1 MKKLIAII
9 ALLSLCSCGSQ
20 LFESST
26 VQSEPETTIET
37 TTLEATTTEEV
48 TTLTETMTAEE
59 TSIIEI
65 ETTEPEFEYT
75 TYDDYNEPVILCDD
89 ENIKAECIG
98 WVIGDDIFSAK
109 VEIENKTDKN
119 IKVITDNSSIND
131 YEATLHF
138 GKDITAGKKAV
149 SYIVIDDKTMNS
161 ISIHGKDINKLEFIF
176 RALDQDT
183 IERLFESDI
192 ITLPIEQ

>member
-1 MKKLIAII
+1 MKRLIAII

-20 LFESST
+20 PSESSV
-26 VQSEPETTIET
+26 VQSGPETTTATTAIET
-37 TTLEATTTEEV
+37 TEPISSEEDATVPDTSEA
-48 TTLTETMTAEE
+48 ETAT
-59 TSIIEI
+59 

-75 TYDDYNEPVILCDD
+75 SHDNYKEPVILCDD

-98 WVIGDDIFSAK
+98 WVVADDVFSAK

-119 IKVITDNSSIND
+119 ISLTTANSSIND
-131 YEATLHF
+131 YESMLIFT
-138 GKDITAGKKAV
+138 KDITAGKKAV
-149 SYIVIDDKTMNS
+149 SYIVIADMTLKS

-176 RALDQDT
+176 QGLDQDT
-183 IERLFESDI
+183 KDNLFESDI